1 MATFGQHQNAS
12 LYVGDLAAD
21 VTESVLFDLF
31 KAVGPV
37 LSIRVCR
44 DAVTRRSLGYAYV
57 NFQNPN
63 DAERALETL
72 NYHPL
77 KSSPI
82 RIMWSQRDP
91 QARKSGAGNVYI
103 RNLEGSIDNQTL
115 YDTFSQ
121 FGNILSCKVAV
132 EPTGESR
139 GYGFVHFESEESAKA
154 AIEKVN
160 NMLLKG
166 RQVFV
171 GPFIRRNQR
180 LAEEISRY
188 TNVYIKDFKSS
199 VTTEQLVAYFQ
210 TFGEIKPS
218 AFAVKVDKKGRPFAF
233 VDFVEHDSAAK
244 AVATANG
251 ASIPELT
258 DGDQKL
264 YVQRAQ
270 KKSERAD
277 ELRKRF
283 AQMKARRANDVAGSN
298 VYIKNLDDS
307 VTDKELREVFQRF
320 GEIGSAKVMMDE
332 KDPPQSKGFAFV
344 CFKDAESANKAIAE
358 MNGFLLGTK
367 PLYVNVAQRKEVR
380 RAHLEIQYAA
390 RMGGRL
396 PVPPNPVMRGMY
408 PGGMPPYFPAQGFMP
423 FPRMPMGGAKWGQN
437 PMPYPAPGIPRG
449 ARFPAAPRPFGKRG
463 GRGGP
468 AFPPVAAGYTVP
480 APRPAPT
487 AAIVPPVQQP
497 IGYPA
502 AVVPPPAADQP
513 LTAAALA
520 QMTPEQQKNALGE
533 RLFARITPQYPDHA
547 AKITGMLL
555 EMDVTE
561 QLNMLESPDLLQAKV
576 GEALEVLKAHG
587 TQ

>member
-12 LYVGDLAAD
+12 LYVGDLAPD

-72 NYHPL
+72 NYHTL
-77 KSSPI
+77 KGTPI

-121 FGNILSCKVAV
+121 FGNILSCKVAT
-132 EPTGESR
+132 EPSGESR

-171 GPFIRRNQR
+171 GPFIRRTQR

-188 TNVYIKDFKSS
+188 TNVYIKDFKPS
-199 VTTEQLVAYFQ
+199 VTAEQLVNYFQ
-210 TFGEIKPS
+210 TFGEIKPT
-218 AFAVKVDKKGRPFAF
+218 AFALKTDKKGRPFAF
-233 VDFVEHDSAAK
+233 VDYVEHDSAAK
-244 AVATANG
+244 AVAAAHGT
-251 ASIPELT
+251 SLPDFT
-258 DGDQKL
+258 DGDQKI

-270 KKSERAD
+270 KKSERMD

-307 VTDKELREVFQRF
+307 VTDKELREAFQRF
-320 GEIGSAKVMMDE
+320 GEIGSAKVMLDE

-358 MNGFLLGTK
+358 MNGFILGTK

-396 PVPPNPVMRGMY
+396 PVPPNPVMRGY
-408 PGGMPPYFPAQGFMP
+408 PGGMPYFPHAQGFMP
-423 FPRMPMGGAKWGQN
+423 FPRMPMGGKWG
-437 PMPYPAPGIPRG
+437 PLPYPPPAGAAGMPRG
-449 ARFPAAPRPFGKRG
+449 GRFGAAAPRPFPKRG
-463 GRGGP
+463 GRAGAP
-468 AFPPVAAGYTVP
+468 FPAGYPVP
-480 APRPAPT
+480 AARPAPS
-487 AAIVPPVQQP
+487 AAIVPPTQAP

-502 AVVPPPAADQP
+502 AVVAPPAADQP
-513 LTAAALA
+513 LTAAVLA
-520 QMTPEQQKNALGE
+520 QMTPEHQKNALGE
-533 RLFARITPQYPDHA
+533 RLFARITPQHPDHA

-576 GEALEVLKAHG
+576 NEALEVLKAHG